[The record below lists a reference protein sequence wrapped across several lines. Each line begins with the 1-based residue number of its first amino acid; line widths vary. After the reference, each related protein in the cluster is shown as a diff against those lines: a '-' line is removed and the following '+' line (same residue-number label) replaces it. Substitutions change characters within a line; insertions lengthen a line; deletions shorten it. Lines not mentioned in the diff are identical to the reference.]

1 MPKIKIDSLADVI
14 SSQLVLYDKSIRE
27 KVDEIA
33 SSKVKK
39 LVKRTKDSAP
49 VGDRKKH
56 YKDSI
61 TSKKLSEGRYLWY
74 VKAPNYR
81 LSHLLN
87 NGHATR
93 NGGRVQGTNFI
104 GIANDE
110 IQKEYEDDLSKEIKN
125 VD

>member
-1 MPKIKIDSLADVI
+1 M
-14 SSQLVLYDKSIRE
+14 
-27 KVDEIA
+27 
-33 SSKVKK
+33 
-39 LVKRTKDSAP
+39 
-49 VGDRKKH
+49 
-56 YKDSI
+56 
-61 TSKKLSEGRYLWY
+61 WY